1 MKLQNI
7 PILVAVL
14 LWSLSVPV
22 LAHGGRSGGGH
33 SGGARIGVGGGFRG
47 VAGPRG
53 FVVAS
58 PRGFVAGRNF
68 GHHGGRFD
76 HRGHFNRQG
85 GFNNVVVYGG
95 YGGYPYYPYGYPT
108 YPNNTTYQY
117 PQSYYYS
124 NPAPVAAYNP
134 APVNV
139 TGDVVSNV
147 QRVLKAQ
154 RFYYGPIDG
163 ISGPATRAAI
173 RAYDAAAGLPVTGM
187 IDSSLL
193 ASLRLL

>member
-7 PILVAVL
+7 PILAAVL

-22 LAHGGRSGGGH
+22 LAHGGRG
-33 SGGARIGVGGGFRG
+33 GGGFRG

-53 FVVAS
+53 FVATG
-58 PRGFVAGRNF
+58 PRGGVVAGRNF
-68 GHHGGRFD
+68 GRFNGRFD
-76 HRGHFNRQG
+76 HRGGFNRQG
-85 GFNNVVVYGG
+85 SFNNVVVYG
-95 YGGYPYYPYGYPT
+95 GGYPYYPYGYPI
-108 YPNNTTYQY
+108 YPNSTTYQY

-124 NPAPVAAYNP
+124 NLAPVAAYNP
-134 APVNV
+134 APPVTV

-147 QRVLKAQ
+147 QRVLKSQ

-173 RAYDAAAGLPVTGM
+173 RAYDSAAGLPVTGM
-187 IDSSLL
+187 IDANLL